1 VDPAPPA
8 TAVDQRWP
16 LDELAKAWL
25 VGVIERTPLERVAEV
40 DLDLLVSEAG
50 PLIAGILNGLE
61 PNRELSADTVRR
73 ARELTRLRHG
83 DGAQAEIQRDF
94 AVLQSVLVAS
104 LDRDGPSR
112 RPADFAQAV
121 RRLAEIFGS
130 VHGAAAEGL
139 VHHRGRGGSGGEVT
153 PSTEDAEL
161 RRWLDVLLAVHGRYG
176 HPFALALV
184 RVDGLGAIDER
195 YGHRSSEVMRGAVGT
210 VIRNQIRIVDR
221 SFRLGEDGFCVL
233 APNADAGRLRPMA
246 DRLVRVVETSQAP
259 HGPRVAISA
268 GVSACPEHGHE
279 PGHLLAA
286 AEEAIGGARAVGA
299 PVEIAASGAPP
310 VCEKAN
316 GTYQKLR

>member
-25 VGVIERTPLERVAEV
+25 VGVIERTPLERVVEV
-40 DLDLLVSEAG
+40 DLDLLVREAG
-50 PLIAGILNGLE
+50 PLIAGILGGLE
-61 PNRELSADTVRR
+61 PNRELSADAVRR
-73 ARELTRLRHG
+73 ARELARLRHG
-83 DGAQAEIQRDF
+83 DGAQAEIQRDV

-104 LDRDGPSR
+104 LDRDGPR

-130 VHGAAAEGL
+130 VHGAAAERL
-139 VHHRGRGGSGGEVT
+139 VHHRGRNASGGEIT

-176 HPFALALV
+176 HPFALAMV

-195 YGHRSSEVMRGAVGT
+195 YGHRSSEVMSGAVGT

-221 SFRLGEDGFCVL
+221 SFRLGDDGFCVL

-279 PGHLLAA
+279 AGHLLAA
-286 AEEAIGGARAVGA
+286 AEEAIGGAWAVGA
-299 PVEIAASGAPP
+299 SVEIAASGAPP
-310 VCEKAN
+310 AGEKAN